1 MRHLKRTAKLGRQF
15 EHRNAM
21 LANMVCSLIKHRR
34 VTTTLAKAKAVRS
47 VAEKIVTLGKSGTLH
62 DRRLVAARLRQHPRS
77 HFKGTTKHKG
87 ATARTAWREN
97 EDVVHILFDKIAPG
111 FKERQG
117 GYTRIIRLGGTE
129 GRWAGQRRGDAAE
142 QAILEWV
149 DLPVEAA
156 PEPVNED
163 KKAEAA
169 K

>member
-47 VAEKIVTLGKSGTLH
+47 VAEKMVTLGKSGTIH
-62 DRRLVAARLRQHPRS
+62 DRRLVAARLRQQPRS
-77 HFKGTTKHKG
+77 LFKGTPKRKG
-87 ATARTAWREN
+87 ATDRVAWREN
-97 EDVVHILFDKIAPG
+97 EDVVHILFDQIAPS

-117 GYTRIIRLGGTE
+117 GYTRIIRLD
-129 GRWAGQRRGDAAE
+129 QRQGDAA
-142 QAILEWV
+142 QRAILEWV

-156 PEPVNED
+156 PEPAKED
-163 KKAEAA
+163 KKAAAA